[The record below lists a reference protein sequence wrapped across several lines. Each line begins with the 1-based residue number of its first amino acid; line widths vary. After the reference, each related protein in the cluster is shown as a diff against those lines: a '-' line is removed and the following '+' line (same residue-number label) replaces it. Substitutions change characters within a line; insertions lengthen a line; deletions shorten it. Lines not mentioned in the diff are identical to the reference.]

1 MKFNSDRSCLK
12 ALAFL
17 MLVDRNGE
25 GESIACVAL
34 VETSGRPF
42 VIYRAA
48 EESLL
53 AEDKLPGHLG

>member
-1 MKFNSDRSCLK
+1 
-12 ALAFL
+12 